1 MLVARDVMTPNPVTV
16 RPDDL
21 LGVAMEK
28 MRSRRCRRLPVVE
41 GDRLVGIITDRDV
54 RLALNSPL
62 VLHERRSDQLLRE
75 HVPVRACMTPDPIA
89 VSPDTPVI
97 EVVRLMR
104 DHKFG
109 GMPVVEGDRLIGI
122 ITETD
127 LMDLLIRL
135 LEFGVDEIPW
145 SRMRRPESA
154 STIPFPSGARSL
166 SASRQA

>member
-1 MLVARDVMTPNPVTV
+1 MLVARDIMTPNPVTV
-16 RPDDL
+16 RPDDP
-21 LGVAMEK
+21 LGVAVEK
-28 MRSRRCRRLPVVE
+28 MRARRCRRLPVVE

-62 VLHERRSDQLLRE
+62 VLHERREDRLLLE
-75 HVPVRACMTPDPIA
+75 HVPVRACMTPDPIT

-109 GMPVVEGDRLIGI
+109 GVPVVEEGRLVGI

-135 LEFGVDEIPW
+135 LEHGIDETRWAQMWRHGNRHALSIHAQE
-145 SRMRRPESA
+145 RP
-154 STIPFPSGARSL
+154 
-166 SASRQA
+166 

>member
-1 MLVARDVMTPNPVTV
+1 MLVARDIMTPNPVTV
-16 RPDDL
+16 RPDDP
-21 LGVAMEK
+21 LGVAVEK

-62 VLHERRSDQLLRE
+62 VLHERRSDQLLLE
-75 HVPVRACMTPDPIA
+75 HVPVRACMTPDPIT
-89 VSPDTPVI
+89 VSPDTPLV

-109 GMPVVEGDRLIGI
+109 GVPVVEEGRLVGI

-135 LEFGVDEIPW
+135 LEHGIDETRW
-145 SRMRRPESA
+145 VQMRRHGNRHVMA
-154 STIPFPSGARSL
+154 IPGQERS
-166 SASRQA
+166 